1 MSDFSIVTRTSN
13 SFLII
18 ENKSGCTKS
27 VMHTDGDIMST
38 NVSGDVGTVL
48 VKKGN
53 HRKQYVYNLR
63 QGKCTTMYS
72 I

>member
-1 MSDFSIVTRTSN
+1 MSDYSIVPRTIN
-13 SFLII
+13 SFLIV

-27 VMHTDGDIMST
+27 VMHTDGDILST

-63 QGKCTTMYS
+63 HSRCNTMYS

>member
-1 MSDFSIVTRTSN
+1 M
-13 SFLII
+13 
-18 ENKSGCTKS
+18 ENKSGNIKTT
-27 VMHTDGDIMST
+27 MHVDGDIVT
-38 NVSGDVGTVL
+38 CNVSGDVGTVL

-63 QGKCTTMYS
+63 QGRFTTMYS

>member
-1 MSDFSIVTRTSN
+1 MSDYSIVTRTIN
-13 SFLII
+13 SFLIV

-27 VMHTDGDIMST
+27 VMHTDGDILST

-63 QGKCTTMYS
+63 HSRCTTMYS